1 MEGETGGNKKNFNVV
16 PAGCLKV
23 AINMTLDCV
32 VCCFLYWHMFDL
44 ARTSFKP

>member
-32 VCCFLYWHMFDL
+32 VCCFLY
-44 ARTSFKP
+44 